1 MITRMN
7 FHFRWG
13 LILKNPRINSSYHL
27 MIFPQKW
34 QFRFKNE
41 NFEIS
46 RNSAFHNASNVKF
59 AETQMIFC
67 NYKYI
72 VLWRSVLFLTLDPN
86 RFFETSFDTRS
97 FSRIFCRFLS
107 YFSNSSLSS
116 FQCIRISH
124 WTNFLVREFWKI
136 TKWYFRA
143 MMNDH
148 VSINGG
154 ITVLSAFKVTVKS
167 WGQNRFSSVLCESW

>member
-1 MITRMN
+1 M
-7 FHFRWG
+7 
-13 LILKNPRINSSYHL
+13 LKNDNLGLKMKILN
-27 MIFPQKW
+27 
-34 QFRFKNE
+34 ND
-41 NFEIS
+41 
-46 RNSAFHNASNVKF
+46 SNVKF

-107 YFSNSSLSS
+107 HFSNSSLSS

-148 VSINGG
+148 VSIYGG
-154 ITVLSAFKVTVKS
+154 INVFHPGFTKADRLKS
-167 WGQNRFSSVLCESW
+167 R